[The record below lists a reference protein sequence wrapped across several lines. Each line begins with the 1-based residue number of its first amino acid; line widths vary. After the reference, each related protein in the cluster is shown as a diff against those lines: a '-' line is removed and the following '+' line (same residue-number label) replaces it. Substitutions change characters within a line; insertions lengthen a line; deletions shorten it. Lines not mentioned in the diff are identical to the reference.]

1 MMKSIFKY
9 LMGISLLLSV
19 ISCKQQGDVKLGFLI
34 PSTVGSRWIIDQG
47 FVEKAAEKQGV
58 EILVRS
64 AENDENL
71 QLKQA
76 NELLELG
83 VDVLIVVPSN
93 ANTAA
98 ALVRDAHSYNVP
110 VIAYDRLIK
119 NCDLDYLVT
128 FEGKKIGE
136 LMAEHAVKRVPKGN
150 YVILFGDAGDVNAI
164 SIKNAQEAYLQPYVD
179 RGDINIVY
187 KAFIENWDRT
197 NAYQAM
203 KKVLDFTD
211 QKIDA
216 VITGYDGLA
225 MGALQ
230 AFEEDKSQ
238 HLKVLTGQDAELNA
252 VRAVVDG
259 KMTLTIYKSNRQ
271 TAEAAVD
278 LAIKIGRGEKI
289 EEAKSTINNGRVD
302 VPMLLLEPQPVEINT
317 IRSTVIA
324 DNYFTEEQIYGK

>member
-1 MMKSIFKY
+1 MKFILKY
-9 LMGISLLLSV
+9 LIGLSILLV
-19 ISCKQQGDVKLGFLI
+19 VFSCKQGGDIKLGYLI
-34 PSTVGSRWIIDQG
+34 PATEGSRWIIDKKY
-47 FVEKAAEKQGV
+47 VELAAQNWDV
-58 EILVRS
+58 ELLVRS

-98 ALVRDAHSYNVP
+98 AIIRDAHAKSVP

-119 NCDLDYLVT
+119 NCDLDYIVT
-128 FEGKKIGE
+128 FDGKQIGE
-136 LMAEHAVKRVPKGN
+136 LMTEHAVKRVPKGN

-164 SIKNAQEAYLQPYVD
+164 TIKDAQEAYLQPYVD

-187 KAFIENWDRT
+187 KTFVENWDKA
-197 NAYQAM
+197 NAYKAM

-216 VITGYDGLA
+216 VVTGYDGLA

-230 AFEEDKSQ
+230 AFDEDKTQ
-238 HLKVLTGQDAELNA
+238 KLQVLTGQDAELDA
-252 VRAVVDG
+252 VQAVKDG
-259 KMTLTIYKSNRQ
+259 RMTLTIYKSNREM
-271 TAEAAVD
+271 AKAAVD
-278 LAIKIGRGEKI
+278 LAIKIGKGEKLG
-289 EEAKSTINNGRVD
+289 EPQGTINNGRVD
-302 VPMLLLEPQPVEINT
+302 VPMLLLKPQTVEENT

-324 DNYFTEEQIYGK
+324 DGFYTEEQVYGE